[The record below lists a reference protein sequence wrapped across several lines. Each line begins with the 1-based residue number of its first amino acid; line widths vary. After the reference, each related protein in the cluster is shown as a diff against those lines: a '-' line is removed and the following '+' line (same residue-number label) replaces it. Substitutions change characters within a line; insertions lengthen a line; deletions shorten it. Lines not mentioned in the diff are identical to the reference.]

1 MNAAEALRRALVA
14 AFASDRIIADI
25 AAVRSTPW
33 ASVTFTGVRHE
44 LSMRLSG
51 PRADELITG
60 LSERELDLPGHI
72 LIDIAAT
79 VYDVAG
85 ASYPKD
91 ATPLEGYSLS
101 PVFRGL
107 PLPVRVLYWEHEG
120 NRAVRQGDW
129 KLVAKHGQPWELY
142 NMAKDRVETNN
153 LAAGEPERVRAMSA
167 MYDAYAKRTNVA
179 SWPLK

>member
-1 MNAAEALRRALVA
+1 MNAAAALRRALVA

-79 VYDVAG
+79 EVGRGGDNRSVKVEALTVA
-85 ASYPKD
+85 AD
-91 ATPLEGYSLS
+91 
-101 PVFRGL
+101 
-107 PLPVRVLYWEHEG
+107 
-120 NRAVRQGDW
+120 
-129 KLVAKHGQPWELY
+129 
-142 NMAKDRVETNN
+142 
-153 LAAGEPERVRAMSA
+153 
-167 MYDAYAKRTNVA
+167 
-179 SWPLK
+179 